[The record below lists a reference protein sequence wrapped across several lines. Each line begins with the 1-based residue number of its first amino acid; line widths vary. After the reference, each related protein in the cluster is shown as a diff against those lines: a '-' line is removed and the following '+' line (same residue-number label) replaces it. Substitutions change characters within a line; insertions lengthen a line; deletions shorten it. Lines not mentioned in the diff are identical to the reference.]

1 MFLFPQI
8 ASSDLKAAQEH
19 VEYLIGRGEGEIISL
34 AKWDERRLAYEI
46 KGNRRG
52 LYFLTYFKAT
62 GEGAIEIERQV
73 NLSEQLLRAMI
84 LKADLVPADVIAA
97 ADAREQLAQ
106 EIVERALLRRPKL
119 WLPPSPAGKTLKPNK
134 PSLPRPKR
142 PSRPSLMPRRL
153 KKKMP
158 KKPPKPPSV
167 APATPDPVPFATLM
181 TQVVSL

>member
-1 MFLFPQI
+1 MTESPTMNTYEGMFLFPQI
-8 ASSDLKAAQEH
+8 ASSDLKSAQEH
-19 VEYLIGRGEGEIISL
+19 VEYIIGRGEGEIISL

-52 LYFLTYFKAT
+52 LYFLAYFKAT

-106 EIVERALLRRPKL
+106 EIVERAAAEE
-119 WLPPSPAGKTLKPNK
+119 SEAVASTI
-134 PSLPRPKR
+134 S
-142 PSRPSLMPRRL
+142 SREDFDAQQAELAKAQKSQQAELDAKAVEEEKAEEAAEAAERG
-153 KKKMP
+153 
-158 KKPPKPPSV
+158 SS
-167 APATPDPVPFATLM
+167 DN
-181 TQVVSL
+181 

>member
-1 MFLFPQI
+1 MTETATMNTYEGMFLFPQI

-62 GEGAIEIERQV
+62 GDGAIEIERQV

-97 ADAREQLAQ
+97 ADARELLAQ
-106 EIVERALLRRPKL
+106 EIVERA
-119 WLPPSPAGKTLKPNK
+119 AAEETE
-134 PSLPRPKR
+134 
-142 PSRPSLMPRRL
+142 
-153 KKKMP
+153 
-158 KKPPKPPSV
+158 SV
-167 APATPDPVPFATLM
+167 ASSISSREDFEAQQAEVAKAQKAHQDELDAKAAEEEKAEEDAEAADRG
-181 TQVVSL
+181 SSDA

>member
-1 MFLFPQI
+1 MTETATMNTYEGMFLFPQI

-62 GEGAIEIERQV
+62 GEGAIEIERRQV

-84 LKADLVPADVIAA
+84 LKADLVPADVITA

-106 EIVERALLRRPKL
+106 EIVERAAAEETEAVA
-119 WLPPSPAGKTLKPNK
+119 STI
-134 PSLPRPKR
+134 S
-142 PSRPSLMPRRL
+142 SREDFEAQQAELAKAQKAQQAELDAKAAEEEKAEEAAEAAERGS
-153 KKKMP
+153 
-158 KKPPKPPSV
+158 SD
-167 APATPDPVPFATLM
+167 A
-181 TQVVSL
+181 

>member
-1 MFLFPQI
+1 MTETATMNTYEGMFLFPQV

-73 NLSEQLLRAMI
+73 NLSEHLLRAMI
-84 LKADLVPADVIAA
+84 LKADLVPEDVIAA
-97 ADAREQLAQ
+97 ADAREEADAQ
-106 EIVERALLRRPKL
+106 SGGARAGARRRGVAAERGDHRRVRGRHDLPLREPGRL
-119 WLPPSPAGKTLKPNK
+119 
-134 PSLPRPKR
+134 LPRAR
-142 PSRPSLMPRRL
+142 CSS
-153 KKKMP
+153 
-158 KKPPKPPSV
+158 
-167 APATPDPVPFATLM
+167 
-181 TQVVSL
+181 

>member
-1 MFLFPQI
+1 MTETETMNTYEGMFLFPQI

-62 GEGAIEIERQV
+62 GDGAIEIERQV

-97 ADAREQLAQ
+97 ADARELLAQ
-106 EIVERALLRRPKL
+106 EIVERA
-119 WLPPSPAGKTLKPNK
+119 AAEETE
-134 PSLPRPKR
+134 
-142 PSRPSLMPRRL
+142 
-153 KKKMP
+153 
-158 KKPPKPPSV
+158 SV
-167 APATPDPVPFATLM
+167 ASSISSREDFEAQQAEVAKAQKAHQDELDAKAAE
-181 TQVVSL
+181 QEKAEEAAEAADRGSSDA

>member
-1 MFLFPQI
+1 MTETATMNTYEGMFLFPQV

-19 VEYLIGRGEGEIISL
+19 VEYLISRGEGEIISL

-106 EIVERALLRRPKL
+106 EIVERAAAEETEAVASTISSREDFDAQ
-119 WLPPSPAGKTLKPNK
+119 PAELAKAQRAQQDGVDAKAAAEEKAEEAAEAAERGPT
-134 PSLPRPKR
+134 
-142 PSRPSLMPRRL
+142 
-153 KKKMP
+153 
-158 KKPPKPPSV
+158 
-167 APATPDPVPFATLM
+167 DE
-181 TQVVSL
+181 

>member
-1 MFLFPQI
+1 MTETATMNTYEGMFLFPQI

-19 VEYLIGRGEGEIISL
+19 VEYLISRGEGEIISL

-106 EIVERALLRRPKL
+106 EIVERAAAEETEAVA
-119 WLPPSPAGKTLKPNK
+119 STI
-134 PSLPRPKR
+134 S
-142 PSRPSLMPRRL
+142 SREDFEAQQAEL
-153 KKKMP
+153 
-158 KKPPKPPSV
+158 
-167 APATPDPVPFATLM
+167 A
-181 TQVVSL
+181 

>member
-1 MFLFPQI
+1 MTETATMNTYEGMFLFPQI

-73 NLSEQLLRAMI
+73 NLSEHLLRAMI

-106 EIVERALLRRPKL
+106 EIVERAAAEETEAVA
-119 WLPPSPAGKTLKPNK
+119 STI
-134 PSLPRPKR
+134 S
-142 PSRPSLMPRRL
+142 SREDFEAQQAELAKAQKAQQAELDAKAAEEEKAEEAAEAAERGS
-153 KKKMP
+153 
-158 KKPPKPPSV
+158 SD
-167 APATPDPVPFATLM
+167 A
-181 TQVVSL
+181 

>member
-1 MFLFPQI
+1 MTETATMNTYEGMFLFPQI

-19 VEYLIGRGEGEIISL
+19 VEYLISRGEGEIISL

-106 EIVERALLRRPKL
+106 EIVERAAAEETEAVA
-119 WLPPSPAGKTLKPNK
+119 STI
-134 PSLPRPKR
+134 S
-142 PSRPSLMPRRL
+142 SREDFEAQQAELVKAQKAQQAELDAKAAEEEKAEEAAEAADRGS
-153 KKKMP
+153 
-158 KKPPKPPSV
+158 SD
-167 APATPDPVPFATLM
+167 A
-181 TQVVSL
+181 

>member
-1 MFLFPQI
+1 MTETATMNTYEGMFLFPQI
-8 ASSDLKAAQEH
+8 ASATSKPPKSTLST
-19 VEYLIGRGEGEIISL
+19 SL
-34 AKWDERRLAYEI
+34 AVERVKSFARQVGRARLAYEI

-106 EIVERALLRRPKL
+106 EIVERAAAEETEAVA
-119 WLPPSPAGKTLKPNK
+119 STI
-134 PSLPRPKR
+134 S
-142 PSRPSLMPRRL
+142 SREDFEAQQAELAKAQKAQQAELDAKAAEEEKAEEAAEAAERGS
-153 KKKMP
+153 
-158 KKPPKPPSV
+158 SD
-167 APATPDPVPFATLM
+167 A
-181 TQVVSL
+181 

>member
-1 MFLFPQI
+1 MTETATMNTYEGMFLFPQI

-84 LKADLVPADVIAA
+84 LKADLVRADVIAA

-106 EIVERALLRRPKL
+106 EIVERAAAEETEAVA
-119 WLPPSPAGKTLKPNK
+119 STI
-134 PSLPRPKR
+134 S
-142 PSRPSLMPRRL
+142 SRE
-153 KKKMP
+153 
-158 KKPPKPPSV
+158 
-167 APATPDPVPFATLM
+167 DFAAQQAELAKA
-181 TQVVSL
+181 QKAQQAELDAKAAEEEKAEEAAERDSSDA

>member
-1 MFLFPQI
+1 MTETATMNTYEGMFLFPQI
-8 ASSDLKAAQEH
+8 ASSDLKTAQEH
-19 VEYLIGRGEGEIISL
+19 VEYLIGRGAGEIISL

-84 LKADLVPADVIAA
+84 LKADLVPTDVIDA

-106 EIVERALLRRPKL
+106 EIVERAAAEETEAVA
-119 WLPPSPAGKTLKPNK
+119 STI
-134 PSLPRPKR
+134 S
-142 PSRPSLMPRRL
+142 SREDFEAQQAELAKAQKAQQAELDAKAAEEEKAEEAAEAAERGSND
-153 KKKMP
+153 
-158 KKPPKPPSV
+158 
-167 APATPDPVPFATLM
+167 A
-181 TQVVSL
+181 

>member
-1 MFLFPQI
+1 MTEIATMNTYEGMFLFPQV

-73 NLSEQLLRAMI
+73 NISEQLLRAMI
-84 LKADLVPADVIAA
+84 LKADLIPADVIAA

-106 EIVERALLRRPKL
+106 EIVERAAAEEAEAVA
-119 WLPPSPAGKTLKPNK
+119 STI
-134 PSLPRPKR
+134 S
-142 PSRPSLMPRRL
+142 SRE
-153 KKKMP
+153 
-158 KKPPKPPSV
+158 
-167 APATPDPVPFATLM
+167 DFD
-181 TQVVSL
+181 TQQAELAKAQKAHQDELDAKAAEEEKAEEAAEAAERGSKDD

>member
-1 MFLFPQI
+1 MTETATMNTYEGMFLFPQI
-8 ASSDLKAAQEH
+8 ASSDLKTAQEH

-106 EIVERALLRRPKL
+106 EIVERAAAEETEAVA
-119 WLPPSPAGKTLKPNK
+119 STI
-134 PSLPRPKR
+134 S
-142 PSRPSLMPRRL
+142 SREDFEAQQADLAKAQKAQQAELDAKAAEEEKAEEAAEAAERGS
-153 KKKMP
+153 
-158 KKPPKPPSV
+158 SD
-167 APATPDPVPFATLM
+167 A
-181 TQVVSL
+181 

>member
-1 MFLFPQI
+1 MTEIATMNTYEGMFLFPQV

-73 NLSEQLLRAMI
+73 NLSEQLLRTMI
-84 LKADLVPADVIAA
+84 LKADLIPADVIAA

-106 EIVERALLRRPKL
+106 EIVERAAAEEAEAVA
-119 WLPPSPAGKTLKPNK
+119 STI
-134 PSLPRPKR
+134 S
-142 PSRPSLMPRRL
+142 SREDFDAQQAELAKAQKAHQDDLDAKAAEEEKAEEAAEAAERGS
-153 KKKMP
+153 K
-158 KKPPKPPSV
+158 
-167 APATPDPVPFATLM
+167 DD
-181 TQVVSL
+181 

>member
-1 MFLFPQI
+1 MTETAIMNTYEGMFLFPQI

-52 LYFLTYFKAT
+52 LFFLTYFKAT

-106 EIVERALLRRPKL
+106 EIVERAAAEETEAVA
-119 WLPPSPAGKTLKPNK
+119 SAI
-134 PSLPRPKR
+134 S
-142 PSRPSLMPRRL
+142 SREDFEAEQAELAKVQKAQQAELDAKAAEEEKAEEAADRGS
-153 KKKMP
+153 
-158 KKPPKPPSV
+158 SD
-167 APATPDPVPFATLM
+167 A
-181 TQVVSL
+181 

>member
-1 MFLFPQI
+1 MTETATMNTYEGMFLFPQI
-8 ASSDLKAAQEH
+8 ASSDLKSAQEH

-97 ADAREQLAQ
+97 ADAREQPEVLDAGGLRAVARDAVRVSGARAGVGLEKKSLCLPRGCTPSLFISPALISLAPS
-106 EIVERALLRRPKL
+106 ALLFV
-119 WLPPSPAGKTLKPNK
+119 
-134 PSLPRPKR
+134 
-142 PSRPSLMPRRL
+142 M
-153 KKKMP
+153 KK
-158 KKPPKPPSV
+158 SNILV
-167 APATPDPVPFATLM
+167 
-181 TQVVSL
+181 

>member
-1 MFLFPQI
+1 MTETATMNTYEGMFLFPQI
-8 ASSDLKAAQEH
+8 ASSDLKTAQEH
-19 VEYLIGRGEGEIISL
+19 VEYLIGRGAGEIISL

-84 LKADLVPADVIAA
+84 LKADLVPTDVIDA

-106 EIVERALLRRPKL
+106 EIVERAAAEETEAVA
-119 WLPPSPAGKTLKPNK
+119 S
-134 PSLPRPKR
+134 SIS
-142 PSRPSLMPRRL
+142 SREDFEAQQAELAKAQKAQQAELDAKAAEEEKAEEAAEAAERGSND
-153 KKKMP
+153 
-158 KKPPKPPSV
+158 
-167 APATPDPVPFATLM
+167 A
-181 TQVVSL
+181 